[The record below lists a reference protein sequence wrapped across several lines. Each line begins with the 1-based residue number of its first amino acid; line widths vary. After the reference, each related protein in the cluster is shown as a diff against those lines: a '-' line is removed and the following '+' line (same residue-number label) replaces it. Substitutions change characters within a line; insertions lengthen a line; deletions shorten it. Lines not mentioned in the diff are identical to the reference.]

1 MQMETQMYTIGQVAK
16 KYSLSRS
23 TLIYYD
29 SIGVLSPSGRSES
42 NYRLYSDD
50 DLKKM
55 NRIMLFRSAG
65 LPLEAI
71 SMLLDKE
78 DGDLSS
84 AFEQRLSSINKEIQG
99 LRNQQKVILKLLEKE
114 ALSQNSRVLT
124 KETWIAIL
132 KGAGL
137 DEAGMRNW
145 HIEFEKTSPEA
156 HQDFLESIG
165 IEKDEIVLIRRWSK
179 INNQES

>member
-1 MQMETQMYTIGQVAK
+1 MFTIGQLAK

-29 SIGVLSPSGRSES
+29 NIGVLSPSGRSES
-42 NYRLYSDD
+42 NYRLYSDA

-55 NRIMLFRSAG
+55 DRIMLFRSAG
-65 LPLEAI
+65 LPLAAV
-71 SMLLDKE
+71 SGLLGNE
-78 DGDLSS
+78 GGDLST
-84 AFEQRLSSINKEIQG
+84 AFEQRLSAINHEIQG
-99 LRNQQKVILKLLEKE
+99 LRNQQKVILTLLENE
-114 ALSQNSRVLT
+114 NSAQNSRVLT
-124 KETWIAIL
+124 KEIWVSIL

-137 DEAGMRNW
+137 DEAGMKNW

-165 IEKDEIVLIRRWSK
+165 IENSEVEMIRSWSR
-179 INNQES
+179 QERHKS

>member
-1 MQMETQMYTIGQVAK
+1 
-16 KYSLSRS
+16 
-23 TLIYYD
+23 
-29 SIGVLSPSGRSES
+29 
-42 NYRLYSDD
+42 
-50 DLKKM
+50 
-55 NRIMLFRSAG
+55 
-65 LPLEAI
+65 
-71 SMLLDKE
+71 MLLDKE